1 MSNENSFSL
10 VKMKKILALFFLL
23 FPFLCA
29 CQQKG
34 VGFRSLPVEEFVDV
48 IVDSDVQ
55 RLDVRTPAEYTEG
68 HIPGS
73 LNINVLDPQFAQMA
87 DSLLQKDKPVALYC
101 RSGRR
106 SKKAAELLSKAGYE
120 VYELD
125 SGFHGWQ
132 KAGLEVEK

>member
-1 MSNENSFSL
+1 M
-10 VKMKKILALFFLL
+10 
-23 FPFLCA
+23 
-29 CQQKG
+29 
-34 VGFRSLPVEEFVDV
+34 
-48 IVDSDVQ
+48 
-55 RLDVRTPAEYTEG
+55 
-68 HIPGS
+68 
-73 LNINVLDPQFAQMA
+73 
-87 DSLLQKDKPVALYC
+87 QKDKPVALYC